1 MVVAASVDTEEVVK
15 MSIEESEVTFPVGY
29 GVDPAGISEL
39 TGAFYQEDPGERER
53 PFLHTTNFLLQPDGR
68 VNIAVY
74 STGPLGRLV
83 WQDVVPAVQFR
94 KKKMAA
100 LKK

>member
-15 MSIEESEVTFPVGY
+15 MSIKESEVTFPVGY

-53 PFLHTTNFLLQPDGR
+53 PFLHTTNFLLPR
-68 VNIAVY
+68 PVAF
-74 STGPLGRLV
+74 RLPERRGY
-83 WQDVVPAVQFR
+83 PATAKQN
-94 KKKMAA
+94 
-100 LKK
+100 

>member
-1 MVVAASVDTEEVVK
+1 MAASVDTEEVVK
-15 MSIEESEVTFPVGY
+15 MSIKESEVTFPVGY
-29 GVDPAGISEL
+29 GVDPASVSEL
-39 TGAFYQEDPGERER
+39 TGAFYQEDPGKREG
-53 PFLHTTNFLLQPDGR
+53 PFLHTTDFLLHPDGR

-100 LKK
+100 QKK